1 MTPIATEPHRA
12 YEARTEAG
20 IAGPATRP
28 DDLATVCVVG
38 LGYVGLPTAAL
49 MAARGLAVIGLDI
62 DARAVARINEGRA
75 HIVEP
80 DLDAMLGAVV
90 ATGRL
95 RAVTTPQPADAF
107 MIAVPTPVR
116 PDRTADMRAV
126 EAALAS
132 LAPVLKRGD
141 LVVIES
147 TSPIGTT
154 ERAMRQL
161 KGLRPDLSFPDT
173 HPERADVQVAYC
185 PERILP
191 GHTLRELQ
199 ENARIVGG
207 ADQAS
212 AARAHGLY
220 RTFAKGEI
228 RLATARE
235 AEAAKLAENAYRDVN
250 IAFANEL
257 ALACDT
263 LGLDPFAVIGAA
275 NLHPRVD
282 ILRPGAGV
290 GGHCIPI
297 DPWFLH
303 QAAPEATPLIA
314 TARRVNDAKPGRVAK
329 AILAAAQAKGATAVA
344 LLGLAYKPDVDDLR
358 ESPAL
363 AIARTVAE
371 SGLRVLIVEP
381 HVEALPGDL
390 AQRPNVIHAGLDA
403 AIAEAGVVGVL
414 VAHRSFRVLDRMAL
428 GSRAVIDPAGVF
440 RA

>member
-1 MTPIATEPHRA
+1 MSSNATRPHRVF
-12 YEARTEAG
+12 EARTEAG
-20 IAGPATRP
+20 SPGATAFP
-28 DDLATVCVVG
+28 GTIATVCVVG

-49 MAARGLAVIGLDI
+49 MAVRGLDVIGLDI
-62 DARAVARINEGRA
+62 DANVVARINEGRA
-75 HIVEP
+75 HIAEP

-90 ATGRL
+90 STGRL
-95 RAVTTPQPADAF
+95 RAVTRPQPADAF

-141 LVVIES
+141 LVILES

-154 ERAMRQL
+154 ARAVRQL
-161 KGLRPDLSFPDT
+161 GALRPDLSFPDVA
-173 HPERADVQVAYC
+173 PERADVQVAYC

-212 AARAHGLY
+212 AARARDLY
-220 RTFAKGEI
+220 RVFAKGEI
-228 RLATARE
+228 RLATAPE

-263 LGLDPFAVIGAA
+263 VGLDPFAVIAAA

-282 ILRPGAGV
+282 ILRPGVGV

-303 QAAPEATPLIA
+303 QAAPDATPLIT

-329 AILAAAQAKGATAVA
+329 AILAAAQAKGAAAVA
-344 LLGLAYKPDVDDLR
+344 LLGLTYKPDVDDLR

-363 AIARTVAE
+363 AIARIVAE
-371 SGLRVLIVEP
+371 TGLRVLIVEP
-381 HVEALPGDL
+381 HVKALPGDL
-390 AQRPNVIHAGLDA
+390 ARLPNVLHAGLHA

-414 VAHRSFRVLDRMAL
+414 VAHRNFCGLDRVGL
-428 GSRAVIDPAGVF
+428 GTRAVIDPAGML
-440 RA
+440 RG